1 MSGILNRTRVKKMLT
16 KFLWVVR
23 LKWEIYPDF

>member
-1 MSGILNRTRVKKMLT
+1 MSGILNKARVKKMLT

-23 LKWEIYPDF
+23 LRWQI

>member
-1 MSGILNRTRVKKMLT
+1 MSGILIRTRVKKMLT

-23 LKWEIYPDF
+23 LR

>member
-1 MSGILNRTRVKKMLT
+1 MSGILNRTRVKRMLT

-23 LKWEIYPDF
+23 LRWQI